1 MYSKQKVPIS
11 RRKLRITTKQV
22 LNLVILIILIKR
34 YTFNVCSNITFSMR
48 HTLAAIFIAPR
59 SPSSY
64 SPNLPYFSQGIYYLP
79 RSYIPYLIFISFVC
93 SLFSPLKFNIYGGR
107 NFCPFVYLYLKYLE
121 QLTAI
126 EKAFSKYLLHE
137 WLNSVIFFSK
147 LQLKLWENLKSKSQ
161 CKIKTT
167 YSVHKL

>member
-1 MYSKQKVPIS
+1 M
-11 RRKLRITTKQV
+11 
-22 LNLVILIILIKR
+22 ILIILIKR

-48 HTLAAIFIAPR
+48 HTLATIFIASR

-64 SPNLPYFSQGIYYLP
+64 TANLPYFSQSICYLP
-79 RSYIPYLIFISFVC
+79 RNYIPYLIFISFVC

-147 LQLKLWENLKSKSQ
+147 LQLKLWENLNLNVRLKQLVLYINYSNGNKL
-161 CKIKTT
+161 IK
-167 YSVHKL
+167 VER

>member
-1 MYSKQKVPIS
+1 MVCSKQKVPIS
-11 RRKLRITTKQV
+11 KRKLRITTKQV

-48 HTLAAIFIAPR
+48 HTLATIFIAPR

-64 SPNLPYFSQGIYYLP
+64 PPNLPYFSQNIYYLP
-79 RSYIPYLIFISFVC
+79 RNYIPYLIFIFFC
-93 SLFSPLKFNIYGGR
+93 LFSVSPLKFKIYGGR

-137 WLNSVIFFSK
+137 WQNSVIFFSK
-147 LQLKLWENLKSKSQ
+147 LQLKLWEKSK
-161 CKIKTT
+161 I
-167 YSVHKL
+167 